1 MMSHYTMWLVFVA
14 MFGENIPEA
23 INNEE
28 KKVSVIE
35 QKGIKR
41 EKLILEEQRS
51 EHGRVTEQ
59 ERCNSGLDD
68 WGWWVNM
75 LTGKE

>member
-1 MMSHYTMWLVFVA
+1 MKK
-14 MFGENIPEA
+14 
-23 INNEE
+23 

-51 EHGRVTEQ
+51 EHGRVTE
-59 ERCNSGLDD
+59 
-68 WGWWVNM
+68 
-75 LTGKE
+75 